1 MGTQGILVLN
11 DPNFF
16 GGSVKVIRSG
26 AAPHRALPGGPPSGM
41 SAFFPTECTLPITHP
56 FREDSRGVGIADM
69 AYALRNGRR
78 PRAHMDLGFH
88 AFEVMHGI
96 WRSGDTGK
104 IYELTSHCERPKPLR
119 SLGLSGTAEELFT
132 LDD

>member
-1 MGTQGILVLN
+1 
-11 DPNFF
+11 
-16 GGSVKVIRSG
+16 
-26 AAPHRALPGGPPSGM
+26 
-41 SAFFPTECTLPITHP
+41 
-56 FREDSRGVGIADM
+56 M

-104 IYELTSHCERPKPLR
+104 IYELTSLIARGRSPLR
-119 SLGLSGTAEELFT
+119 SLGLSGTAEEFT

>member
-1 MGTQGILVLN
+1 
-11 DPNFF
+11 
-16 GGSVKVIRSG
+16 
-26 AAPHRALPGGPPSGM
+26 
-41 SAFFPTECTLPITHP
+41 
-56 FREDSRGVGIADM
+56 
-69 AYALRNGRR
+69 
-78 PRAHMDLGFH
+78 MDLGFH

-119 SLGLSGTAEELFT
+119 SLGLSGTAEEFT

>member
-1 MGTQGILVLN
+1 MGIINTARV
-11 DPNFF
+11 NFQPL
-16 GGSVKVIRSG
+16 GLWYRIRAVSY
-26 AAPHRALPGGPPSGM
+26 
-41 SAFFPTECTLPITHP
+41 THL

-119 SLGLSGTAEELFT
+119 SLGLSGTAEEFT